1 MTDTSPATAT
11 PAAAGPAE
19 VRHDRRADVII
30 AGPDQPWAY
39 GAHQARMLVTGVPA
53 GRTCAGL
60 TAGPGT
66 RIDDHGTAGRYSTA
80 DFTVAWD
87 TLAACGWQLRAAPAA
102 TDPALPARIRN
113 QLRLTQTSC
122 YAPADPAAGLAT
134 AAGGRHL
141 ARRHPDRYVSHAAL
155 DPDLRDLLTRTQAAA
170 AALAGSPAA
179 AADAADADSSQ
190 WAIARTLAGLSRL
203 RRQHQPDG
211 EAAADTAAAIEEI
224 TRSVTTRIQAL
235 ETWAARAAGADAAR
249 AARDRALQPPGTSPA
264 APARPPSPKAVVL
277 FCTLCLLILVNAP
290 ALMFPGAPVN
300 AAAAIIGNTF
310 VLLLGAGA
318 YTLAAAITRPDPV
331 PATEADADPDAA
343 AAAAAAAELLASAAA
358 DRHDIATLTHH
369 ASQAAQT
376 EVAIHAT
383 TPAQLAGD
391 PS

>member
-19 VRHDRRADVII
+19 VRHDRLADVIS
-30 AGPDQPWAY
+30 AGPEQPWAY

-87 TLAACGWQLRAAPAA
+87 TLAAGGWQLRAAPAA

-113 QLRLTQTSC
+113 QLRLTQTAC

-141 ARRHPDRYVSHAAL
+141 
-155 DPDLRDLLTRTQAAA
+155 
-170 AALAGSPAA
+170 
-179 AADAADADSSQ
+179 
-190 WAIARTLAGLSRL
+190 
-203 RRQHQPDG
+203 
-211 EAAADTAAAIEEI
+211 
-224 TRSVTTRIQAL
+224 
-235 ETWAARAAGADAAR
+235 
-249 AARDRALQPPGTSPA
+249 
-264 APARPPSPKAVVL
+264 
-277 FCTLCLLILVNAP
+277 FCTLCLLILINAP
-290 ALMFPGAPVN
+290 ALMFPGTPVN

-318 YTLAAAITRPDPV
+318 YTLAAVITRPDPV
-331 PATEADADPDAA
+331 PATEPDADPDATAA

-358 DRHDIATLTHH
+358 DQHDITTLTHH

-376 EVAIHAT
+376 ETAIRAA